1 MTHSS
6 SDLKYNERDSIINKL
21 HKLNISEDDI
31 ENVTYHDRFRLLN
44 SIPVL
49 LVRHFQDQV
58 EVGMDHWGKPSI
70 MLFMLNFKF
79 VAHHMYNVFC
89 GWPMLQF

>member
-21 HKLNISEDDI
+21 HKLNMSEDDI

-49 LVRHFQDQV
+49 FVRHFQDQV
-58 EVGMDHWGKPSI
+58 EV
-70 MLFMLNFKF
+70 
-79 VAHHMYNVFC
+79 
-89 GWPMLQF
+89 